1 MPQSAIFDDVYWDS
15 SGKLS
20 AMGYGQ
26 KRTVTVTFEVTHH
39 QCNQLRALG
48 RTLWPDRVLDHNE
61 VCRRVL
67 LEGADLMRGSSDE
80 RCWKQCGSRS

>member
-1 MPQSAIFDDVYWDS
+1 MA
-15 SGKLS
+15 
-20 AMGYGQ
+20 YGEH

-48 RTLWPDRVLDHNE
+48 RTLWPDRNLSYQE

-67 LEGADLMRGSSDE
+67 LEGADRMRGTSNGDKLLEVVCQPSQ
-80 RCWKQCGSRS
+80 RPSIIQN